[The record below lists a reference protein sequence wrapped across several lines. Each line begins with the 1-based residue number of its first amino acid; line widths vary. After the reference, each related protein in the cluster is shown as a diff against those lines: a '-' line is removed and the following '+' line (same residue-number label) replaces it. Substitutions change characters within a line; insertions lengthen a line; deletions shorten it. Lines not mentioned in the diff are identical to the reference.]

1 MDAKEKFKVSFQI
14 KKSKI
19 KIKILLKIV
28 FAKKKNVFGMKED
41 HKHQITCA
49 LEDLRLRFC
58 WQN

>member
-14 KKSKI
+14 KKIEK
-19 KIKILLKIV
+19 KILLKIV
-28 FAKKKNVFGMKED
+28 FAKKIVFGMKED

>member
-14 KKSKI
+14 KKIEK
-19 KIKILLKIV
+19 KNKLKIV
-28 FAKKKNVFGMKED
+28 FAKKNVFGMKED

>member
-14 KKSKI
+14 KKNRK
-19 KIKILLKIV
+19 KILLKIV
-28 FAKKKNVFGMKED
+28 FAKKIVFGMKED